1 MILKT
6 LSSFEFWILL
16 YRPVEIHPR
25 LWVLTED
32 EQTAV
37 CGFPTSH
44 EKQFLFNHLIEILQY
59 AKLNFV
65 VWVNLKTEIDSSGG
79 HPYQKKAPE
88 SIGIQQYEKA
98 MSAESPLHRP
108 PAPRMCCMWLEGVK
122 THVTHIF
129 KSTALGFFRISGN
142 RDSVTWAQVEY

>member
-1 MILKT
+1 MESRMKRAAAQDKEAQDLGVPRWDLNDLED

-16 YRPVEIHPR
+16 YRPLEIHPR

-37 CGFPTSH
+37 CGFPTSQ

-65 VWVNLKTEIDSSGG
+65 VWVNLKTEIVSSGG

-88 SIGIQQYEKA
+88 SIGIQWYEKA
-98 MSAESPLHRP
+98 MSAESPAPPSCPQNVLHVAGR
-108 PAPRMCCMWLEGVK
+108 CKDTCY
-122 THVTHIF
+122 TYF
-129 KSTALGFFRISGN
+129 
-142 RDSVTWAQVEY
+142 